1 MSLEKLQDLYQS
13 IDNLERLN
21 NNLSSKITVAQQ
33 DRIKEESIY
42 NLLKY
47 ELSQLTKTLQDEKLK
62 VDKLRTRRDRMSKSL
77 QYINRSLKS
86 CQNHSLINSIRL
98 EMKAQ
103 SMEKVQ
109 QKLDALDFDN
119 EARECDPSQ
128 AFMN

>member
-1 MSLEKLQDLYQS
+1 MSLEKLQETYQS

-21 NNLSSKITVAQQ
+21 NSLSNKIAIAEQE
-33 DRIKEESIY
+33 RIKEESTY

-47 ELSQLTKTLQDEKLK
+47 ELSQLTKSLQDEKSQVAKLK
-62 VDKLRTRRDRMSKSL
+62 TRQDRLSKSHRDIL
-77 QYINRSLKS
+77 RSLKS
-86 CQNHSLINSIRL
+86 FQNYSLVNNIRL
-98 EMKAQ
+98 EMKAH

-128 AFMN
+128 AFM